1 MDNMMS
7 GVNTSDYASIYN
19 QTTSNLESNLKKTLA
34 TDDEMMLS
42 CKEFEAYMLEQVYK
56 SMEKTVIRAEEE
68 QNEYEEYFG
77 DLRNQEFAKLA
88 TDQGGVGLAQQ
99 LYEAMKRNSGI
110 E

>member
-42 CKEFEAYMLEQVYK
+42 CKEFEAYIL
-56 SMEKTVIRAEEE
+56 
-68 QNEYEEYFG
+68 
-77 DLRNQEFAKLA
+77 
-88 TDQGGVGLAQQ
+88 
-99 LYEAMKRNSGI
+99 
-110 E
+110 

>member
-34 TDDEMMLS
+34 TDDEMMIS

-56 SMEKTVIRAEEE
+56 SMEKNHAGNANTYIFFKWFLGRW
-68 QNEYEEYFG
+68 N
-77 DLRNQEFAKLA
+77 
-88 TDQGGVGLAQQ
+88 
-99 LYEAMKRNSGI
+99 
-110 E
+110 

>member
-34 TDDEMMLS
+34 TDDEMMQA

-77 DLRNQEFAKLA
+77 DLRIQEFAKLA